1 MMRAHKRN
9 ILREG
14 EASKDA
20 SAEKSLAPA
29 CAVVAF
35 VADIYRDT
43 AIKVKNLKG

>member
-1 MMRAHKRN
+1 MRTLKKT

-14 EASKDA
+14 ETSKDG

-29 CAVVAF
+29 CAVIPF
-35 VADIYRDT
+35 VADIYRDI